1 MSVLRSSP
9 VRSILKVLQQ
19 NCKHTTVTRV
29 SGEPAL
35 SGIDLGNEVAESTG
49 AIHDNSTASTT
60 TVYAATAQEAGT
72 SDDGVCFGA
81 CAVAFFK
88 PKGDDALVARTYQ

>member
-1 MSVLRSSP
+1 
-9 VRSILKVLQQ
+9 LKVLQQ
-19 NCKHTTVTRV
+19 NCKHFTVTRF

-60 TVYAATAQEAGT
+60 SVCAATAQQAGT
-72 SDDGVCFGA
+72 SDDSVCFCAGA
-81 CAVAFFK
+81 VSLFK
-88 PKGDDALVARTYQ
+88 PEGDDMVEAILYQ